1 MEPKKLESTTAYKLT
16 TNTED
21 SDVYIHNDKF
31 GCGGDEVQVYL
42 KSEADEFIESLKT
55 YYKDAHGKLHTVNLI
70 EDELYQKLLHAKY
83 KRCIASAAY
92 WAAVRYNC
100 VDDKHKIRAEN
111 NHKKWLELSKRYKE
125 PKVIYDWRTNEI

>member
-42 KSEADEFIESLKT
+42 KSEADEFIESLRT
-55 YYKDAHGKLHTVNLI
+55 DYKDACGKLHTVNLI
-70 EDELYQKLLHAKY
+70 EDELYHRLQHANY
-83 KRCIASAAY
+83 KRCVAMSAY
-92 WAAVRYNC
+92 WVAVRYKC
-100 VDDKHKIRAEN
+100 IYEKHRRQADKN
-111 NHKKWLELSKRYKE
+111 NKRWLELSKRYKE
-125 PKVIYDWRTNEI
+125 AKE